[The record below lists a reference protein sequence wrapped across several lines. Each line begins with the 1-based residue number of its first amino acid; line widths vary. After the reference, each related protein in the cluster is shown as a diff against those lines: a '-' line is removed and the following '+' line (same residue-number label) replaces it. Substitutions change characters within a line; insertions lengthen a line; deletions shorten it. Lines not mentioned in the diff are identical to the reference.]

1 MGNKWLNKH
10 IPTARE
16 KRVRK
21 GILKAL
27 LTCEELTGNEI
38 KRMVKGSTLVIAEQL
53 LALVDSGEVDR
64 RARASSKGG
73 GHLYSLG
80 RIGEMLGDDERV
92 AKPRERDYDSS
103 PESKELDDQSVGYD
117 EHQEPGQITSPLPS
131 AFPPIVSSI
140 EISKELSDKDLCVSF
155 VNGQPCRNQTEPGS
169 IWCGACRERTLSLLK

>member
-27 LTCEELTGNEI
+27 LTSEELTGNEI

-53 LALVDSGEVDR
+53 LFLVESGEVNQ
-64 RARASSKGG
+64 RARAEKKGG
-73 GHLYSLG
+73 GNLYSLG
-80 RIGEMLGDDERV
+80 RIGEMIADDVSV
-92 AKPRERDYDSS
+92 AKSGERDYDSS
-103 PESKELDDQSVGYD
+103 SQSKELSEQTCEKFVDVESLKSS
-117 EHQEPGQITSPLPS
+117 PPCLRPSPLEI
-131 AFPPIVSSI
+131 ASI
-140 EISKELSDKDLCVSF
+140 EISKKLSDKDLCVSF
-155 VNGQPCRNQTEPGS
+155 VNGQPCRSQAEPGS